1 MTFSLL
7 IFDCIQLEFEKGV
20 ETLNIFNNY
29 VPITSLLDDVSKS
42 IASPSSDQQQQSQLP
57 LSTGQQQERRKKW
70 KTREE
75 MVIVEF
81 KRVKF
86 DYKQ

>member
-1 MTFSLL
+1 M
-7 IFDCIQLEFEKGV
+7 EMME
-20 ETLNIFNNY
+20 IFNRY
-29 VPITSLLDDVSKS
+29 VS
-42 IASPSSDQQQQSQLP
+42 IELPVEQQQSQLP
-57 LSTGQQQERRKKW
+57 LSTRQQQQERRNKR